1 MRLNY
6 SRIISLC
13 MFLVLA
19 LTASAEDRHWD
30 FTNWSEETKA
40 NLKVESDAT
49 TLGTLPTLWRD
60 WEGTDKKAIRTEDK
74 CYWYGGTTNTEPS
87 ERTANGKIIKEL
99 AGLLFINEKEGALAI
114 AVDYDT
120 TSFGTY
126 AGRSYLWM
134 GSSNQTITIPNV
146 VPGSKITM
154 NVESHKTTEGRGVG
168 LYVNGEK
175 IAITSGSETPTVKQ
189 ECVWE
194 VPTTYS
200 TSTVDVVIKNN
211 KGCHIY
217 NIDIVEPK
225 LEVELLHTAGAGWAS
240 AAGEGAT
247 VDSEGEYYN
256 LDSET
261 SWAGVAFAKFKVSVP
276 KNLTVTNATLTWG
289 CNQYNNSQYAST
301 IYYLNPEVDVDFVNF
316 SSMDP
321 LSTYRYIG
329 QKTWIEDHEKLQGVK
344 TTGKLHTGLT
354 TDVTAAVKAIT
365 EGGQDY
371 IIFQWTNNSGSARL
385 CGKGSD
391 NAPTL
396 TITTAE
402 ANLETCYTITYKD
415 GVGNELKPAKVTS
428 GVLIGAEATASDSD
442 MASIYTEDN
451 TKKFIYASG
460 NETITLAADSASN
473 VINLVFREA
482 EVWSYKANAVNESN
496 EIIKTLVEGT
506 GFEDDILSIPYPK
519 YFNIEGS
526 LIEANAN
533 GNDFHTYPTLDQN
546 EKVINITYKSTAIT
560 DVVFFGEAEEVA
572 GLTPTADGNANIR
585 CSNALGGYNA
595 GEEAVELTTLPRGIY
610 SINTVV
616 WGNSGVDLLL
626 QCNDSVYK
634 CATKGYIQTYTFENI
649 TVTKPTQVL
658 LPKSGTATK
667 CFDYFYIQ
675 KTGSLPEPETAYIV
689 FADSTY
695 AMSADKVND
704 GDITEPK
711 VITTGSLT
719 TTIYPSTTST
729 VNRFWKVS
737 DKPQLRI
744 YGGKIT
750 FEVPEG
756 KSLRSLAFTF
766 DSSYN
771 GNSKTANSTFNG
783 VDNTDPALWE
793 GNSTNVVYEVAA
805 QARIKT
811 ITAIIEDADAE
822 TTTYAPAPEP
832 LPVAENIAA
841 LKAMENNTAVELKV
855 KNAKVT
861 FKNGNNIYIEDTT
874 GALLLYN
881 LGVEMTEG
889 KEITGSLKGK
899 FTMFGKVAEL
909 IANDSTANSSIV
921 ETLGEQFLG
930 TEMTVAEANKLDNIS
945 KMAVLKDLPIV
956 EKGGKHY
963 LVSGTDTIMIYDKFK
978 VLSAEYVWPT
988 EVSQITGIIDNYNG
1002 VNQLAPLA
1010 EYAIVAKANI
1020 MEAENIASLNNY
1032 ESGTVVKLM
1041 LNNAQVIM
1049 NSNNQYQMVIGDNT
1063 GSVVI
1068 GSDSHA
1074 MFNNTGKFAEGNIL
1088 NGYVVA
1094 KANKENGNWKLVAN
1108 EDIFKEDVTFTE
1120 GTVEPLPITVAEAQ
1134 YYVGRYVEF
1143 NNVVA
1148 EPDQYDGYV
1157 GNIKQGEATLPFEDL
1172 WWQLDEAIKAAN
1184 YDYFRG
1190 ILLYNNEGE
1199 ITLNLYGAGDLKPV
1213 VITPIPVAEIN
1224 KIGDLKDLNDGTPV
1238 KLTVENA
1245 IVSVCEIKMAGFSQ
1259 APFMVLE
1266 DNTGGVQLEVG
1277 DGYFTMY
1284 GLADIIGITND
1295 STQVSGTICAQYTN
1309 AFGLHELIYDESME
1323 ESTITITPGVA
1334 PTATT
1339 MTPAQIK
1346 AAGTSMDYRLI
1357 KIESPVMGYDA
1368 NEYMC
1373 TLTKDGDFV
1382 YIMDDFGKL
1391 AMNEETYEP
1400 IIFENLESV
1409 YGIINSAFAE
1419 SVGSNTFSPTI
1430 FVLNTTGINGV
1441 NSTVKS
1447 MGDIYNMNGVKVRNA
1462 GEDMRGLQKGM
1473 YIMNGKKIIMK

>member
-1 MRLNY
+1 MKMNLLKSLMVIMLMAFGITNAMAEVVSFTPSATKIQGDCDGSKDGYPAATNSGTNY
-6 SRIISLC
+6 YVADATEWTITQSGISSGAFKNINAPYGGSYIL
-13 MFLVLA
+13 LA
-19 LTASAEDRHWD
+19 KFDCSAKLTGMNILKATLKYTSKCTVSKKNSNVQLAKIG
-30 FTNWSEETKA
+30 TNWEPSTATWGSTNTSEIMQAEEITAA
-40 NLKVESDAT
+40 NTNV
-49 TLGTLPTLWRD
+49 
-60 WEGTDKKAIRTEDK
+60 
-74 CYWYGGTTNTEPS
+74 GTT
-87 ERTANGKIIKEL
+87 AKDI
-99 AGLLFINEKEGALAI
+99 
-114 AVDYDT
+114 
-120 TSFGTY
+120 
-126 AGRSYLWM
+126 
-134 GSSNQTITIPNV
+134 
-146 VPGSKITM
+146 
-154 NVESHKTTEGRGVG
+154 
-168 LYVNGEK
+168 
-175 IAITSGSETPTVKQ
+175 
-189 ECVWE
+189 
-194 VPTTYS
+194 
-200 TSTVDVVIKNN
+200 TVDVTELLNN
-211 KGCHIY
+211 DEDKVVAFALYTYTAREQKISNY
-217 NIDIVEPK
+217 S
-225 LEVELLHTAGAGWAS
+225 LEVEYVDPSAS
-240 AAGEGAT
+240 ANITVKYVDADGNEIKESTTRPEATGASVTVKDEEKAPIYNADRSKKYVYASDDSEGKTVLADGST
-247 VDSEGEYYN
+247 VVTIKFREAETWSYSLNAVDSEGNTLKAGIVSGTNFEG
-256 LDSET
+256 ET
-261 SWAGVAFAKFKVSVP
+261 FDLGYPYAINV
-276 KNLTVTNATLTWG
+276 NDTL
-289 CNQYNNSQYAST
+289 Y
-301 IYYLNPEVDVDFVNF
+301 
-316 SSMDP
+316 
-321 LSTYRYIG
+321 
-329 QKTWIEDHEKLQGVK
+329 
-344 TTGKLHTGLT
+344 TTGKDYSKDKKGYIMSFTLDSNEKSKDLT
-354 TDVTAAVKAIT
+354 YSATD
-365 EGGQDY
+365 
-371 IIFQWTNNSGSARL
+371 
-385 CGKGSD
+385 KG
-391 NAPTL
+391 
-396 TITTAE
+396 
-402 ANLETCYTITYKD
+402 
-415 GVGNELKPAKVTS
+415 
-428 GVLIGAEATASDSD
+428 
-442 MASIYTEDN
+442 
-451 TKKFIYASG
+451 
-460 NETITLAADSASN
+460 
-473 VINLVFREA
+473 NLVYLSEA
-482 EVWSYKANAVNESN
+482 E
-496 EIIKTLVEGT
+496 
-506 GFEDDILSIPYPK
+506 
-519 YFNIEGS
+519 NIEG
-526 LIEANAN
+526 LTLCNN
-533 GNDFHTYPTLDQN
+533 GNTTVRSSNAGSAYAAEGPVTFTTLD
-546 EKVINITYKSTAIT
+546 
-560 DVVFFGEAEEVA
+560 
-572 GLTPTADGNANIR
+572 
-585 CSNALGGYNA
+585 
-595 GEEAVELTTLPRGIY
+595 RGIY
-610 SINTVV
+610 KLSAVICDAASKTANSTWYFTAGGDTIMNYAATAINWAEGTSGDFTVKNAGTPIALCQG
-616 WGNSGVDLLL
+616 GNAKQGVDF
-626 QCNDSVYK
+626 
-634 CATKGYIQTYTFENI
+634 I
-649 TVTKPTQVL
+649 
-658 LPKSGTATK
+658 
-667 CFDYFYIQ
+667 YIQ
-675 KTGSLPEPETAYIV
+675 KTGILPEPETAHIV
-689 FADSTY
+689 FADSAY
-695 AMSADKVND
+695 AMSGSSSTD

-719 TTIYPSTTST
+719 TTIYPFTSGNS
-729 VNRFWKVS
+729 VNRIWNS
-737 DKPQLRI
+737 GGKPQLRI
-744 YGGKIT
+744 YGSKVT

-766 DSSYN
+766 DSGKN
-771 GNSKTANSTFNG
+771 GSSSSAKSTFNG
-783 VDNTDPALWE
+783 VENTDPALWE

-822 TTTYAPAPEP
+822 TTTYAPAPES
-832 LPVAENIAA
+832 LPVVENIAA
-841 LKAMENNTAVELKV
+841 LKAMENNIAVELKV
-855 KNAKVT
+855 ENAKVT

-899 FTMFGKVAEL
+899 FTMYGKIAEL
-909 IANDSTANSSIV
+909 TANDSTANSSIV

-930 TEMTVAEANKLDNIS
+930 TEMTVAEANNLDNIS

-956 EKGGKHY
+956 EKDGKHY
-963 LVSGTDTIMIYDKFK
+963 LVYGTDTIMIYDKFK

-1049 NSNNQYQMVIGDNT
+1049 NNNNQYQMVIGDNT

-1068 GSDSHA
+1068 GWDSYA

-1094 KANKENGNWKLVAN
+1094 KANKEKGNWKLAAN
-1108 EDIFKEDVTFTE
+1108 EEIFKDSVTFTE
-1120 GTVEPLPITVAEAQ
+1120 GTVEPLAITVAEAQ
-1134 YYVGRYVEF
+1134 YFVGRYVEF

-1148 EPDQYDGYV
+1148 EPDQNDGFV

-1172 WWQLDEAIKAAN
+1172 WWQLDEAIKTAN

-1190 ILLYNNEGE
+1190 ILLYNDENEL
-1199 ITLNLYGAGDLKPV
+1199 TLNIYGAGDLKPV
-1213 VITPIPVAEIN
+1213 VITPIPVVEIN

-1277 DGYFTMY
+1277 DGFNTMY

-1419 SVGSNTFSPTI
+1419 SVGSNTFTPTI